1 MRWYPM
7 LPVIALVFSL
17 SLPQP
22 ASGGREQA
30 PSDTTSTDRLFN
42 PPRVITP
49 VDTAAGEE
57 SSGAAEAV
65 RPASPPAG
73 CRGCT
78 GSRRMRIGG
87 GGGPV
92 PGYLFAN
99 LDEINAKVKAMG
111 IGALSEHIVLV
122 GGKGYARIGHLIIG
136 GGGYG
141 GTAESRGTPDCCGR
155 YAKVTIGYGGMI
167 LGVSCARKDYEAIA
181 GMLFG
186 GGAIAVERRKNS
198 KYEVGWDASWDPFE
212 TDGPGSIDTEYLNIA
227 STVRG
232 DFIALEPF
240 VGIKY
245 WLLPF
250 MALDFSASYL
260 RATVGEGEWTLDNIR
275 IPDSPE
281 TNIGGPSIKLG
292 LHFGV

>member
-1 MRWYPM
+1 MRWSLM
-7 LPVIALVFSL
+7 LPALALAFSL
-17 SLPQP
+17 SVSQP
-22 ASGGREQA
+22 ALGGRERA
-30 PSDTTSTDRLFN
+30 PSDTTSTERLFN

-49 VDTAAGEE
+49 GDTTAGAERR
-57 SSGAAEAV
+57 GATEV
-65 RPASPPAG
+65 IKGTGPTAG

-78 GSRRMRIGG
+78 GSRRTRIGG
-87 GGGPV
+87 GGGPA
-92 PGYLFAN
+92 PGFLFAN
-99 LDEINAKVKAMG
+99 LEEINTKVKAMG
-111 IGALSEHIVLV
+111 IGALSEHIVIM
-122 GGKGYARIGHLIIG
+122 GGRGYARIGHLIIG
-136 GGGYG
+136 GAGYG
-141 GTAESRGTPDCCGR
+141 GTTESCGIADCCGR

-167 LGVSCARKDYEAIA
+167 LGVSHVKADYEAVA

-186 GGAIAVERRKNS
+186 GGSINVERRKNS
-198 KYEVGWDASWDPFE
+198 KYGVGWDASWDPFGA
-212 TDGPGSIDTEYLNIA
+212 DGPGSIDTEYLNIA
-227 STVRG
+227 STIRG

-245 WLLPF
+245 WVLPF

-260 RATVGEGEWTLDNIR
+260 RATVGEGEWTVDSIR